1 MKNQQELIDEY
12 LYYCLKQRKLDEKTV
27 RAYQIDLRQFSEF
40 CVQKKLVTEKAV
52 IRQYI
57 LHLHESYKQKTVKRK
72 VASIKAFYSYLE
84 DEEII
89 DDSPLRKIR
98 TEFREEK
105 ILPRSIPYSVL
116 QSLLSSMYSKKSIE
130 STIYERKLL
139 NRDIAVVE
147 TLFST
152 GIRISELCNLLQKNI
167 DIEQGI
173 FCIKGKGG
181 KERYL
186 QIGTEEVL
194 VQLKKYK
201 RHWEKE
207 LDASEFFFLN
217 RYGERYSEQSAR
229 RMIQRYTQEAM
240 IEIHITPHMFR
251 HAFAT
256 LLLEE
261 EVDIRFI
268 QKMLG
273 HASIMTWGIQE
284 WYNEMVLIIEYYV
297 TDSHGNVV
305 QLTDESGKVIK
316 DYDYDSFGNEVH
328 ADKKDENPFRYCGE
342 YYDKETEEV
351 YLRARYYQPT
361 VGRFLTRD
369 TYTGESGDPLS
380 LHLYT
385 YCGNDGMNKCDA
397 DGNAWTWIKNKW
409 NAFCDTAPKCYNG
422 AKTYVKKIASNVKKT
437 AAKVIRGGVNY
448 WKKTWLGKEFYKRT
462 KSGSDWKVNLLLK
475 LGGFEREKGK
485 SIFHARDICIQKLGG
500 YNNFYDFVFD
510 SATNIS
516 KPLKY
521 KFTDRKDYKF
531 NMKRKYVIWAWK
543 GDYLNLGAGCEVGF
557 YNTYGSTKHYFFVKK
572 IFTELEMQYNGNLI
586 NNYRP
591 PKSKG
596 EKVGHSWW
604 ITTFNA
610 GMQNNV
616 NPSKIGFRCVADLS
630 VLKAYARKALERRLE
645 KSKRWNV
652 EGNKATLK
660 WNY

>member
-1 MKNQQELIDEY
+1 MMRPYMISAAIIALTTFMLSSYVIPKGSVTRLNFEDRYIKPKKQNTARNVQLEVDSGVIAYIDNYNNAMKTGNRFSLDKFVDKKLVSHLTARRVTYDTTTVHKWTIHDYMIRELDGLKEKITKGDRIDSIINMEPSDFLIMKNQQELIDEY

-27 RAYQIDLRQFSEF
+27 RAYRIDLRQFSEF

-194 VQLKKYK
+194 VQLKEYK

-240 IEIHITPHMFR
+240 IEMHITPHMFR

-273 HASIMTWGIQE
+273 HASNLKQ
-284 WYNEMVLIIEYYV
+284 
-297 TDSHGNVV
+297 
-305 QLTDESGKVIK
+305 K
-316 DYDYDSFGNEVH
+316 
-328 ADKKDENPFRYCGE
+328 
-342 YYDKETEEV
+342 
-351 YLRARYYQPT
+351 
-361 VGRFLTRD
+361 
-369 TYTGESGDPLS
+369 
-380 LHLYT
+380 
-385 YCGNDGMNKCDA
+385 
-397 DGNAWTWIKNKW
+397 
-409 NAFCDTAPKCYNG
+409 
-422 AKTYVKKIASNVKKT
+422 AS
-437 AAKVIRGGVNY
+437 R
-448 WKKTWLGKEFYKRT
+448 
-462 KSGSDWKVNLLLK
+462 
-475 LGGFEREKGK
+475 
-485 SIFHARDICIQKLGG
+485 Q
-500 YNNFYDFVFD
+500 
-510 SATNIS
+510 
-516 KPLKY
+516 
-521 KFTDRKDYKF
+521 
-531 NMKRKYVIWAWK
+531 
-543 GDYLNLGAGCEVGF
+543 
-557 YNTYGSTKHYFFVKK
+557 
-572 IFTELEMQYNGNLI
+572 
-586 NNYRP
+586 
-591 PKSKG
+591 
-596 EKVGHSWW
+596 
-604 ITTFNA
+604 
-610 GMQNNV
+610 
-616 NPSKIGFRCVADLS
+616 
-630 VLKAYARKALERRLE
+630 
-645 KSKRWNV
+645 
-652 EGNKATLK
+652 
-660 WNY
+660 

>member
-1 MKNQQELIDEY
+1 MTIGNKTTAYQYNKNDELLRTDTLHTDTEKNDVVIYKNDKNGNRLATVNRSEIPAEAKDTSYIDVDVTLGDNQLNDNVVNHYNALNQLTETLTKNY
-12 LYYCLKQRKLDEKTV
+12 KVSFTYDAEGLRTSKTV
-27 RAYQIDLRQFSEF
+27 NG
-40 CVQKKLVTEKAV
+40 K
-52 IRQYI
+52 
-57 LHLHESYKQKTVKRK
+57 KTVFIWDGNQLVMELSESGIVKKRYIRGNDLVYVDK
-72 VASIKAFYSYLE
+72 EADKDSGKFE
-84 DEEII
+84 D
-89 DDSPLRKIR
+89 K
-98 TEFREEK
+98 
-105 ILPRSIPYSVL
+105 
-116 QSLLSSMYSKKSIE
+116 Q
-130 STIYERKLL
+130 
-139 NRDIAVVE
+139 
-147 TLFST
+147 
-152 GIRISELCNLLQKNI
+152 
-167 DIEQGI
+167 
-173 FCIKGKGG
+173 
-181 KERYL
+181 
-186 QIGTEEVL
+186 
-194 VQLKKYK
+194 
-201 RHWEKE
+201 
-207 LDASEFFFLN
+207 
-217 RYGERYSEQSAR
+217 
-229 RMIQRYTQEAM
+229 
-240 IEIHITPHMFR
+240 
-251 HAFAT
+251 
-256 LLLEE
+256 
-261 EVDIRFI
+261 
-268 QKMLG
+268 
-273 HASIMTWGIQE
+273 
-284 WYNEMVLIIEYYV
+284 YYV

-305 QLTDESGKVIK
+305 QLTNVDGKIIK
-316 DYDYDSFGNEVH
+316 TYEYDSFGNEVNL
-328 ADKKDENPFRYCGE
+328 DKKDENPFRYCGE
-342 YYDKETEEV
+342 YYDKETEEI

-385 YCGNDGMNKCDA
+385 YCGNDGMNKCDV

-409 NAFCDTAPKCYNG
+409 NAFCDTAQKCYNG

-521 KFTDRKDYKF
+521 KFTDKKDYKF

-572 IFTELEMQYNGNLI
+572 IFTELEMRYNGNLI